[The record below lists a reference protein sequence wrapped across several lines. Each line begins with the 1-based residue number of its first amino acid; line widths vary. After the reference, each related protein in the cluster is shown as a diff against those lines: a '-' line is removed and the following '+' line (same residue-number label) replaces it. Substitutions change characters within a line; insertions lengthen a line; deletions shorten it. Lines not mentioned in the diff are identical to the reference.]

1 MSRLLRS
8 VLYPLRL
15 VGARLGR
22 RSAPVLLVVLGIAA
36 GASVVFGGRAGT
48 LVAQDRAVAQAIER
62 IPEGNRSVRAVWFGI
77 PAQSNEPQPA
87 LDRRARTALEQAG
100 AGPATSLVL
109 FRETTIAGTFAGLG
123 GVEGLRDWVTLR
135 SGRLP
140 ASPCSPER
148 CEVLRLRGEGRLPQ
162 PAGVRIVEVGEAVLN
177 DRVLFGDFLAPTD
190 NALADAE
197 VSPSLARAAGYH
209 RPAPPPLFL
218 AEGVATLAGLPA
230 LDTIFRSYAWVSP
243 LAAGQPRLW
252 EVDDL
257 AAGVARGRSELQ
269 SATSSFD
276 FLAPVEEL
284 REAQATSRAAGRRL
298 GIVGGEAAA
307 LLFAFALLA
316 AMTLRT
322 DLAAARRRLAWYGA
336 RGWQIALVTVA
347 ESGAIAL
354 AGTAIG
360 LAVGVFAGAL
370 VAERA
375 GAPVQ
380 DVLGRSVLSGE
391 GLGLALLV
399 AAAAT
404 AVLVGAVAARAA
416 RPGFGFLDAAAIA
429 AVGLVVLELA
439 RGGGDSDLT
448 LLLPALVTFAAA
460 VLVARLLRP
469 ALRAV
474 ERLARGRSLGLRLAS
489 LSLARNPG
497 YAVVATS
504 FLVVSFGL
512 ALFAESYR
520 ATLARGERDQAAHRV
535 PLDYVVREDL
545 RRLIPVQDGASLERF
560 QALGVDVAPVLRLTG
575 AVRRQEG
582 ESGITLLG
590 IPPAALPQLHGWR
603 DSDSSAP
610 RSDLAG
616 RIEAPGTLDGLR
628 LSKRL
633 SVLRARTIGS
643 DNVRL
648 FAEIEGARG
657 RFVRVPLGGPI
668 PAEARGGRLAGIVL
682 EPATRLQERGADAGR
697 ALSGAVWVQLLDL
710 PDAFD
715 DWIGVG
721 GAQLGG
727 ETIDYTL
734 TDAVTTRIRP
744 RQPVDDKLVP
754 VLATPRLAAAA
765 DARGVLPLQISGEQL
780 AVRVVGT
787 VRRFP
792 GVDGQAVVG
801 DAEALSGAV
810 NLARPGAGRVNEVW
824 LRLREP
830 GRAADVD
837 RALAAKPFNVFA
849 IESRSAL
856 EADARRDPIAHGTLF
871 ALAVAALVALGLALA
886 GILLTVL
893 GDLRDERG
901 ELFDLEAQGASP
913 SLLRRIVR
921 MRALT
926 VAGAGLVAGAITGVA
941 LAAVVTDLV
950 GLTSRA
956 TAAEPPLVLDLDVFV
971 VLGAA
976 ALYVLAA
983 AVLVLV
989 ATRRSFTAPAPGRA
1003 EATE

>member
-1 MSRLLRS
+1 M
-8 VLYPLRL
+8 
-15 VGARLGR
+15 
-22 RSAPVLLVVLGIAA
+22 LGIAA

-87 LDRRARTALEQAG
+87 LDRRARAALEQAG

-123 GVEGLRDWVTLR
+123 GVEGLRNWVTLR

-243 LAAGQPRLW
+243 IAAGQPRLW

-257 AAGVARGRSELQ
+257 AAGVARGRSQLQ

-284 REAQATSRAAGRRL
+284 REVQATSRAAGRRL

-360 LAVGVFAGAL
+360 LAVGALAGAL
-370 VAERA
+370 VAEGA
-375 GAPVQ
+375 GVPVE
-380 DVLGRSVLSGE
+380 DVLSRSVLRPKAWGWRCSLRSPRPRCSSAPSRRGPR
-391 GLGLALLV
+391 GRVRVPGRGRDRRGRLV
-399 AAAAT
+399 A
-404 AVLVGAVAARAA
+404 
-416 RPGFGFLDAAAIA
+416 
-429 AVGLVVLELA
+429 LELA

-474 ERLARGRSLGLRLAS
+474 ERLARGRSLGLSLAS

-497 YAVVATS
+497 YADVATS

-545 RRLIPVQDGASLERF
+545 RRLIPPKDGASLERF
-560 QALGVDVAPVLRLTG
+560 QALRGVDVAPVLRLTRRG
-575 AVRRQEG
+575 AS
-582 ESGITLLG
+582 SGG
-590 IPPAALPQLHGWR
+590 REWYHAARDPARGAAAAAR
-603 DSDSSAP
+603 VARFVTRVAP

-616 RIEAPGTLDGLR
+616 RIEAPVHTGR
-628 LSKRL
+628 VAAVEAAVRSCWAK
-633 SVLRARTIGS
+633 TIGS

-648 FAEIEGARG
+648 FAEIEGAR
-657 RFVRVPLGGPI
+657 RTLRPVWPLGGP
-668 PAEARGGRLAGIVL
+668 
-682 EPATRLQERGADAGR
+682 
-697 ALSGAVWVQLLDL
+697 
-710 PDAFD
+710 
-715 DWIGVG
+715 
-721 GAQLGG
+721 
-727 ETIDYTL
+727 Y
-734 TDAVTTRIRP
+734 P
-744 RQPVDDKLVP
+744 RRK
-754 VLATPRLAAAA
+754 RAAAGWPA
-765 DARGVLPLQISGEQL
+765 SWSSRR
-780 AVRVVGT
+780 RV
-787 VRRFP
+787 
-792 GVDGQAVVG
+792 
-801 DAEALSGAV
+801 
-810 NLARPGAGRVNEVW
+810 
-824 LRLREP
+824 
-830 GRAADVD
+830 
-837 RALAAKPFNVFA
+837 
-849 IESRSAL
+849 
-856 EADARRDPIAHGTLF
+856 
-871 ALAVAALVALGLALA
+871 
-886 GILLTVL
+886 
-893 GDLRDERG
+893 
-901 ELFDLEAQGASP
+901 
-913 SLLRRIVR
+913 
-921 MRALT
+921 
-926 VAGAGLVAGAITGVA
+926 
-941 LAAVVTDLV
+941 
-950 GLTSRA
+950 
-956 TAAEPPLVLDLDVFV
+956 
-971 VLGAA
+971 
-976 ALYVLAA
+976 
-983 AVLVLV
+983 
-989 ATRRSFTAPAPGRA
+989 
-1003 EATE
+1003 

>member
-8 VLYPLRL
+8 ALYPLRL

-22 RSAPVLLVVLGIAA
+22 RSAPVVLVVLGIAA
-36 GASVVFGGRAGT
+36 GAAVVFGGRAGT

-87 LDRRARTALEQAG
+87 LDRRARAALEHATAG
-100 AGPATSLVL
+100 HATSLVL

-123 GVEGLRDWVTLR
+123 GVEGLRNWVTVR

-140 ASPCSPER
+140 ASPCVPER
-148 CEVLRLRGEGRLPQ
+148 CEVLRLRGEGKLPQ
-162 PAGVRIVEVGEAVLN
+162 PPGVRIVEVGEAVLN
-177 DRVLFGDFLAPTD
+177 DRVLFGDFLPPTD

-218 AEGVATLAGLPA
+218 AEGVETLAGLPA

-243 LAAGQPRLW
+243 LEAGRPRLW
-252 EVDDL
+252 EIDDL
-257 AAGVARGRSELQ
+257 AAGVAQGRSELQ
-269 SATSSFD
+269 SVTSSFD

-336 RGWQIALVTVA
+336 RGWQIGLVTVG
-347 ESGAIAL
+347 ESGAIA
-354 AGTAIG
+354 ATGTAIG
-360 LAVGVFAGAL
+360 LAVGVLGGAL

-375 GAPVQ
+375 GVPIG
-380 DVLGRSVLSGE
+380 DVLARSVLSAE

-404 AVLVGAVAARAA
+404 AVLVGVVAARAA

-429 AVGLVVLELA
+429 AIGLVALELA
-439 RGGGDSDLT
+439 RGEGDGDLT

-460 VLVARLLRP
+460 VLVARVLRP
-469 ALRAV
+469 SLRGV
-474 ERLARGRSLGLRLAS
+474 ERLARRRSLGLRLAS

-520 ATLARGERDQAAHRV
+520 ATLARGERDQAAHRA
-535 PLDYVVREDL
+535 PLDYTVREDL
-545 RRLIPVQDGASLERF
+545 RRLIPVQDAAPLERF

-603 DSDSSAP
+603 DSDASAP
-610 RSDLAG
+610 RSDLAE

-633 SVLRARTIGS
+633 SVLRAQTIGG
-643 DNVRL
+643 NVRL

-682 EPATRLQERGADAGR
+682 VPATRLQERGADAGQ
-697 ALSGAVWVQLLDL
+697 ALSGSVWVQL
-710 PDAFD
+710 
-715 DWIGVG
+715 
-721 GAQLGG
+721 
-727 ETIDYTL
+727 
-734 TDAVTTRIRP
+734 
-744 RQPVDDKLVP
+744 
-754 VLATPRLAAAA
+754 
-765 DARGVLPLQISGEQL
+765 
-780 AVRVVGT
+780 
-787 VRRFP
+787 P
-792 GVDGQAVVG
+792 G
-801 DAEALSGAV
+801 
-810 NLARPGAGRVNEVW
+810 PAGR
-824 LRLREP
+824 
-830 GRAADVD
+830 
-837 RALAAKPFNVFA
+837 
-849 IESRSAL
+849 
-856 EADARRDPIAHGTLF
+856 ARRLD
-871 ALAVAALVALGLALA
+871 
-886 GILLTVL
+886 
-893 GDLRDERG
+893 R
-901 ELFDLEAQGASP
+901 S
-913 SLLRRIVR
+913 RR
-921 MRALT
+921 
-926 VAGAGLVAGAITGVA
+926 
-941 LAAVVTDLV
+941 
-950 GLTSRA
+950 
-956 TAAEPPLVLDLDVFV
+956 
-971 VLGAA
+971 GAA
-976 ALYVLAA
+976 
-983 AVLVLV
+983 
-989 ATRRSFTAPAPGRA
+989 RRRDDRLHAQ
-1003 EATE
+1003 